1 MTRDGNLLSAM
12 GIVMQVTHDD
22 PRLPI
27 LVDLVRSFSRKAY
40 GKAPEEY
47 SSDFTE
53 FWTLYPR
60 KTAKGLAWASW
71 QKVKPSI
78 EAVKSALAWQT
89 QSIDWRKDSG
99 TYVPLPAT
107 YLNQHRWEDEASFV
121 PTGRPLHRLK

>member
-1 MTRDGNLLSAM
+1 MTRESNLLSAM
-12 GIVMQVTHDD
+12 SIVMQVTHDD

-27 LVDLVRSFSRKAY
+27 LVDLVRSFYRRST
-40 GKAPEEY
+40 KAPEEY

-71 QKVKPSI
+71 QKVKPSL
-78 EAVKSALAWQT
+78 EAVKSALAWQKE
-89 QSIDWRKDSG
+89 SIDWRKEG
-99 TYVPLPAT
+99 GIYAPLPAT